1 LNKKELK
8 EIGFK
13 IIQWIIS
20 IIQGIYIFI
29 RSLFMRLFNALFK
42 RKTKSEKPSVEK
54 EEEQG
59 KFMPE
64 PEIPVDEKFILN
76 FQKNGG
82 KFLYCLDE
90 EEVRNNFYYI
100 LKENN
105 WQGNAF
111 CKNEEL
117 KEIFQGFN
125 LNFTSDL
132 ASSFGLFSCE
142 FLIANTGSL
151 LFSSNQIGEK
161 KLTQFPENFI
171 VLAKTSQLVETP
183 GDGLR
188 IINFRKEHIPTNI
201 TTLKNFNKKDTD
213 KEGHFMNYGSV
224 SKNLY
229 LLLLEDL

>member
-1 LNKKELK
+1 MDKRELK
-8 EIGFK
+8 KAGAKTIDRLK
-13 IIQWIIS
+13 AIIHK
-20 IIQGIYIFI
+20 IYIFI
-29 RSLFMRLFNALFK
+29 SSLSMRIFNALFK
-42 RKTKSEKPSVEK
+42 KKIKTQENAKE

-76 FQKNGG
+76 FKKNGG
-82 KFLYCLDE
+82 KFLYCIDE
-90 EEVRNNFYYI
+90 EEVKENFYHI

-105 WQGNAF
+105 WQ
-111 CKNEEL
+111 KNVYCSNKEL
-117 KEIFQGFN
+117 KNIFKDFN
-125 LNFTSDL
+125 LNFSTDSN
-132 ASSFGLFSCE
+132 SSFGLFSCE

-161 KLTQFPENFI
+161 KLSQFPQDFI

-188 IINFRKEHIPTNI
+188 IINIRKEHIPTNI
-201 TTLKNFNKKDTD
+201 TTLKNFNEKDTD